1 MWRLRKRRKSFFVLV
16 LACLLWL
23 AAGTSSQAEM
33 MYQISSSELTQLETN
48 LQTLKAH
55 SQERQKVLSE
65 QSTLLNQ
72 QKETI
77 KKQAEELRRLKKEI
91 VISKTA
97 NEETQKSL
105 LRANRFLQQF
115 EDEAKRKIRVKTRQ
129 RNLWIAISGGLLY
142 ALVKK

>member
-1 MWRLRKRRKSFFVLV
+1 MCKIVKNLWPLL
-16 LACLLWL
+16 LACSLWL
-23 AAGTSSQAEM
+23 ASGSVTRAET
-33 MYQISSSELTQLETN
+33 MYQISETELTQLETN

-55 SQERQKVLSE
+55 SQERQKVLTE
-65 QSTLLNQ
+65 QATLLNQ

-77 KKQAEELRRLKKEI
+77 KKQAGELRRLKKEI

-129 RNLWIAISGGLLY
+129 RNLWIAISSGLLY
-142 ALVKK
+142 ALAKK